1 MKILVAYY
9 SLSGNTRDM
18 AERIADYLKADILE
32 IQTVKEY
39 QYDYDMRMSLGK
51 REVESGYM
59 PKIKPI
65 NRKID
70 KYDIV
75 ILGFPVWWNSVAP
88 AVKTFISGYDWTDR
102 RVCPFATSEGTLG
115 KSTSELKRLLRGA
128 RLARSV
134 NFKFEENVQIT
145 SDEVLLR
152 WLAQF

>member
-39 QYDYDMRMSLGK
+39 PYDYDMRMSLGK

-70 KYDIV
+70 KYDI
-75 ILGFPVWWNSVAP
+75 
-88 AVKTFISGYDWTDR
+88 
-102 RVCPFATSEGTLG
+102 
-115 KSTSELKRLLRGA
+115 
-128 RLARSV
+128 
-134 NFKFEENVQIT
+134 
-145 SDEVLLR
+145 
-152 WLAQF
+152 